1 MELSAGLEVFGGH
14 KEKITPGRIPMETA
28 AVRTDRSVW
37 TDALSGVSW
46 ASILAG
52 AFVAAA
58 ISLALLALGA
68 GLGLASV
75 SPWSGSAVSGSTFTN
90 ITGAYLL
97 MVAIMSSAIG
107 GYLASRL
114 RSRWTDLH
122 TNEVFFRD
130 SAHGLVAWAFATVLS
145 ATLLATAS
153 TSLVGGTVS
162 AAGAGAGSQPAN
174 PNAVFVDRLFRPNT
188 AQATPTGAATPAA
201 SPADTTTPATPGTGA
216 ATSTP
221 PAAPNNNAARAE
233 VVRLWTS
240 SFTGASGL
248 QPADRTYVAHLVA
261 QQTGMSDADAQKR
274 VDDVVNQTKDALE
287 RARQNAM
294 KLAFW
299 MTVALLFGAFAAS
312 LAAVEGGQ
320 HRDGTWNERRL
331 VPRAW

>member
-1 MELSAGLEVFGGH
+1 
-14 KEKITPGRIPMETA
+14 METI
-28 AVRTDRSVW
+28 VRTDRTAW
-37 TDALSGVSW
+37 TEALSGVSW

-58 ISLALLALGA
+58 LSLALLALGA

-97 MVAIMSSAIG
+97 MVAIMSSAFG

-114 RSRWTDLH
+114 RTKWTDLH

-130 SAHGLVAWAFATVLS
+130 TAHGLVAWAFAIVLS
-145 ATLLATAS
+145 ASLLGTAGAH
-153 TSLVGGTVS
+153 LVGGTVS
-162 AAGAGAGSQPAN
+162 AAARGASASGSSN
-174 PNAVFVDRLFRPNT
+174 PNAVFVDKLFRTDT
-188 AQATPTGAATPAA
+188 AAGGAGAPTPSTAPA
-201 SPADTTTPATPGTGA
+201 SQ
-216 ATSTP
+216 
-221 PAAPNNNAARAE
+221 NNDAVKGE
-233 VVRLWTS
+233 VTRLWAS
-240 SFTGASGL
+240 SFTEGNGL
-248 QPADRTYVAHLVA
+248 QPADRTFVAHLIS

-274 VDDVVNQTKDALE
+274 VDDVVKETKDTLD
-287 RARQNAM
+287 RARLNAM

-299 MTVALLFGAFAAS
+299 MTAALLFGAFAAS

-331 VPRAW
+331 VPRAL